1 MTTGLAGLDVI
12 SYPKLDVKAVI
23 LSHVHMDHYGHIGF
37 LDKEIPV
44 VASPI
49 TLALLK
55 GIQDMYSRGAGS
67 EVIYFNEKIPEAK
80 NPKILKSTGKS
91 FGRNLISTI
100 KCENNLSNYFWESA
114 KKKETI
120 EEGSIT
126 SLEDTV
132 LPFSIT
138 PYEIDHSVYGANAYI
153 LEGDRTIAYTGDIRR
168 HGKYE
173 KQSNIFIQKARDAEI
188 LIIEGTRLTGEN
200 IFNSEVVICIFIIFN
215 KFINYLFNS
224 LKNLPFFHSFFLLF
238 YFIDL
243 KRNY

>member
-1 MTTGLAGLDVI
+1 YWELNFIPHLNIYRKDLVPAGLDVI

-67 EVIYFNEKIPEAK
+67 EVIYFNEKVPEAK

-114 KKKETI
+114 KKKGTI

-126 SLEDTV
+126 SLEDTA

-188 LIIEGTRLTGEN
+188 LIIDGD
-200 IFNSEVVICIFIIFN
+200 S
-215 KFINYLFNS
+215 
-224 LKNLPFFHSFFLLF
+224 HQ
-238 YFIDL
+238 
-243 KRNY
+243 